1 MYELRLGQMN
11 ERMQDIE
18 EELELKAEV
27 EKLKLDQALENVRR
41 EKARQRQEQRE
52 LKELH
57 DGLSGIK
64 NVRDEALDKLKR
76 ERQLQAT
83 KVLLI
88 QTHRTCVRVHMFFV
102 CFCSSACMRPL
113 RTTESSSLLLT
124 VLTRILL
131 HLHVATHSAISP
143 IWPCM
148 ACLSSAPHLH
158 SSPHNPSSPRIP
170 SAWAALF
177 SCHRSA
183 CTRTSCER
191 RFS

>member
-1 MYELRLGQMN
+1 MGDHMFLVPAVTCFLTWLFNQT
-11 ERMQDIE
+11 

-102 CFCSSACMRPL
+102 
-113 RTTESSSLLLT
+113 
-124 VLTRILL
+124 
-131 HLHVATHSAISP
+131 
-143 IWPCM
+143 
-148 ACLSSAPHLH
+148 
-158 SSPHNPSSPRIP
+158 
-170 SAWAALF
+170 AAKP
-177 SCHRSA
+177 
-183 CTRTSCER
+183 
-191 RFS
+191 